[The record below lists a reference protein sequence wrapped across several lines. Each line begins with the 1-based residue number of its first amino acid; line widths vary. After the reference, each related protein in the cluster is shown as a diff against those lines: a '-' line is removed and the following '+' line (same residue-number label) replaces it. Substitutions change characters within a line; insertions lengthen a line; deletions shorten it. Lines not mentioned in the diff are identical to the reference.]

1 MSIYNRKHWHA
12 LFHSLHFV
20 QHEERLSAH
29 PPSPASKSGSRL
41 PIFNSVCLGLVP
53 GQNDFSYLIEKSWI
67 TIAQEWIL
75 YYAWEASTTFNR
87 LLLIWMRNKQLKL
100 IGTAYIRDVY
110 SSPLHMWN
118 RQCIKTDNCPFKNIP
133 SAFWERLSSSEACVI
148 RVLLIHV
155 YDVDH
160 IWHLSHSSFLYRIQ
174 LTPIPR
180 TTASRF
186 QSTTLQTEKRLSR
199 VLICR
204 VAATRADGP
213 SVARLSSWRASN
225 VIVLFTRCP
234 IIQFFMSHLQYLC
247 VLIVRPACII

>member
-1 MSIYNRKHWHA
+1 MAWVSKVSYVSVVFTRLSATLEHSCASNLQCSKILLFTFHLNCKYHPWGLINDMQMSIYNRKHWHA

-87 LLLIWMRNKQLKL
+87 LLFIWMRNKQLKL

-118 RQCIKTDNCPFKNIP
+118 RQCIKRVTVPLRKTHRLLENFWVQAK
-133 SAFWERLSSSEACVI
+133 SA
-148 RVLLIHV
+148 
-155 YDVDH
+155 
-160 IWHLSHSSFLYRIQ
+160 
-174 LTPIPR
+174 
-180 TTASRF
+180 
-186 QSTTLQTEKRLSR
+186 
-199 VLICR
+199 
-204 VAATRADGP
+204 
-213 SVARLSSWRASN
+213 
-225 VIVLFTRCP
+225 LFT
-234 IIQFFMSHLQYLC
+234 SY
-247 VLIVRPACII
+247 